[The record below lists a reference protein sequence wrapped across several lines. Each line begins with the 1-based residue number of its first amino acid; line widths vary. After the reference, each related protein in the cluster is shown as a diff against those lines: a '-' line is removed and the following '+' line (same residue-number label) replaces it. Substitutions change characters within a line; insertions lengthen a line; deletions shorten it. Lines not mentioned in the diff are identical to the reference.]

1 MSYHYIDRVGF
12 VTKVEDLEGV
22 LSPKLYRAILEVDNI
37 REERYLQKEKDI
49 KDLEYELQ
57 HYELLAEERVDS
69 LREGHLMSL
78 EIIKYVEDS
87 GRLDRR
93 KLLDMLTNL
102 RDTLENY

>member
-22 LSPKLYRAILEVDNI
+22 LSPKLYRAILEVDNV

>member
-22 LSPKLYRAILEVDNI
+22 LSPKLYRAILEVDNV

-78 EIIKYVEDS
+78 EIIKYIEDS

-102 RDTLENY
+102 KDTLENY

>member
-22 LSPKLYRAILEVDNI
+22 LSPKLYRAILEVDNV

-78 EIIKYVEDS
+78 EIIKYIEDS

>member
-22 LSPKLYRAILEVDNI
+22 LSPKLYRAILEVDNV

-78 EIIKYVEDS
+78 EIIKYIEDS

-93 KLLDMLTNL
+93 KLLGMLTNL
-102 RDTLENY
+102 KDTLENY

>member
-22 LSPKLYRAILEVDNI
+22 LSPKLYRAILEVDNV

-69 LREGHLMSL
+69 LSEGHLMSL

>member
-22 LSPKLYRAILEVDNI
+22 LSPKLYRAILEVDNV

-102 RDTLENY
+102 KDTLENY